1 MLIQELAPYKLG
13 KPSLG
18 PSPLGIL
25 VKKLQ
30 ESLTRMESFEVT
42 TVSPGLEGAFFHRLI
57 FSQIETMFTA
67 DSKRNSPSLLARQIR
82 LRLIAEEGS
91 DTPRL
96 GSGNN
101 IVVSIHAIATFQ
113 ALNDYLRPRL
123 SGLLSSSR
131 FSSMLAALAAGR
143 ASAEAL
149 FGGGLTDVPKPP
161 ENQATQRAANGSSAQ
176 ESKPERRRSMRL
188 SAKASSSSLTEKAA
202 RESSG
207 PSAAPPSVA
216 STTTVTSASN
226 VAVKDAVRGDGAV
239 DGAGS
244 ETAINDED
252 DDPSAEFMRAELDA
266 EVSLFRVS
274 LKNG

>member
-1 MLIQELAPYKLG
+1 
-13 KPSLG
+13 
-18 PSPLGIL
+18 
-25 VKKLQ
+25 
-30 ESLTRMESFEVT
+30 
-42 TVSPGLEGAFFHRLI
+42 
-57 FSQIETMFTA
+57 MFTA

-149 FGGGLTDVPKPP
+149 FGGLTDSPKPP
-161 ENQATQRAANGSSAQ
+161 ETQATQRAANGSSAQ

-226 VAVKDAVRGDGAV
+226 VAVKDATRGDGAA

-274 LKNG
+274 KEWVIECYG

>member
-1 MLIQELAPYKLG
+1 
-13 KPSLG
+13 
-18 PSPLGIL
+18 
-25 VKKLQ
+25 
-30 ESLTRMESFEVT
+30 
-42 TVSPGLEGAFFHRLI
+42 
-57 FSQIETMFTA
+57 
-67 DSKRNSPSLLARQIR
+67 
-82 LRLIAEEGS
+82 
-91 DTPRL
+91 
-96 GSGNN
+96 
-101 IVVSIHAIATFQ
+101 
-113 ALNDYLRPRL
+113 
-123 SGLLSSSR
+123 
-131 FSSMLAALAAGR
+131 MLAALAAGR

-149 FGGGLTDVPKPP
+149 FGGLTDVPKPP

-226 VAVKDAVRGDGAV
+226 VAVKDAVRGDGA

-252 DDPSAEFMRAELDA
+252 DDPSAEFMGAELDA
-266 EVSLFRVS
+266 EASLFHVF
-274 LKNG
+274 LNFD